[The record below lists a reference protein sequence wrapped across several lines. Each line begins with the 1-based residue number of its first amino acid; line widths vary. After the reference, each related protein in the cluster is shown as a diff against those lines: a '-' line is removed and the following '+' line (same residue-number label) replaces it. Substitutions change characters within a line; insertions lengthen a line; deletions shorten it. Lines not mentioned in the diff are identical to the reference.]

1 MWIYITLWVSV
12 VWYDSYEKMLSMTSE
27 VMTTWNLIYKM
38 CVTRHNLTRAFVSLL
53 SSNESYYILETKNK
67 FSFMKID
74 VTHRSINSISKKY
87 YSHFPYQCISYMKYK
102 TNQPFF
108 SIKSLQNFSGM
119 TDSMTSIMFCE
130 WFLYQIIHP
139 PIKLLFL
146 HSTSMFRKLGSISP
160 SYVYL
165 FLWNS
170 SLHSLSLQN
179 RPSNFSSLIYEDV
192 NNWTYDLSV

>member
-1 MWIYITLWVSV
+1 MFISN
-12 VWYDSYEKMLSMTSE
+12 
-27 VMTTWNLIYKM
+27 NLIY
-38 CVTRHNLTRAFVSLL
+38 LVSNVQKLRQRIRFIVEMLILIIPASYFIL
-53 SSNESYYILETKNK
+53 SSQ
-67 FSFMKID
+67 SFYFLCIWD
-74 VTHRSINSISKKY
+74 PFVYLYSTYNPSI
-87 YSHFPYQCISYMKYK
+87 HLQHHYQFIFYMIYK
-102 TNQPFF
+102 TSQPFF
-108 SIKSLQNFSGM
+108 SINSLQNFSGM

-146 HSTSMFRKLGSISP
+146 HSTFMFRKLGSISP

-165 FLWNS
+165 FLWKS

-192 NNWTYDLSV
+192 NNWTYDLSVQ

>member
-1 MWIYITLWVSV
+1 M
-12 VWYDSYEKMLSMTSE
+12 
-27 VMTTWNLIYKM
+27 IYK
-38 CVTRHNLTRAFVSLL
+38 TS
-53 SSNESYYILETKNK
+53 
-67 FSFMKID
+67 
-74 VTHRSINSISKKY
+74 
-87 YSHFPYQCISYMKYK
+87 
-102 TNQPFF
+102 QPFF
-108 SIKSLQNFSGM
+108 SINSLQNFSGM

-192 NNWTYDLSV
+192 NLQRNEMYVSISDSDQTNAFNILQFFADYCIEFIQQCTSKTYTFDISLLDNDAKDVVLS